1 MLWYERVPLPSIST
15 NATHG
20 TAWTNTISVDDMAAV
35 VAQFRLGAEIPGF
48 RSFFPLPLCHI
59 GCPTRLFAT
68 DMPAM
73 PSSPRSDM
81 ETDLTKL
88 SSPRIFLVRML
99 VFLVLCAL
107 IGIVL
112 YKQIVVAFFANPG
125 LNALIGAVL
134 LIGIILSF
142 RQVIRL
148 YPEVRWVNNFRIADP
163 GLAVDRRPTL
173 LAPMAAILGG
183 ERSGRMSISQQTMRH
198 LLDSIA
204 TRLDEARD
212 ISRYMT
218 GLLVFL
224 GLLGTFWGLIE
235 TVGSVGKVIDGLKV
249 GGDAGAL
256 FDTLKE
262 GLAAPLGG
270 MGISFSSSLFGLA
283 GSLILGFLDL
293 QSSQAQNRFYTDLE
307 DWLATTVR
315 EYSSGDGG
323 AVAVA
328 GGSGNLQHAIER
340 LRVAVEEGAGTRG
353 TTAAMANL
361 AEAIQGLVAHMRTEQ
376 QMIREWA
383 DGQGEQNREIKRL
396 LERLARQPEKS

>member
-1 MLWYERVPLPSIST
+1 M
-15 NATHG
+15 
-20 TAWTNTISVDDMAAV
+20 
-35 VAQFRLGAEIPGF
+35 EIE
-48 RSFFPLPLCHI
+48 L
-59 GCPTRLFAT
+59 A
-68 DMPAM
+68 
-73 PSSPRSDM
+73 
-81 ETDLTKL
+81 KL

-107 IGIVL
+107 VMIVL
-112 YKQIVVAFFANPG
+112 YKQIVTAFFANPG
-125 LNALIGAVL
+125 LNALIGLVLAV
-134 LIGIILSF
+134 GTILSF

-148 YPEVRWVNNFRIADP
+148 YPEVAWVNNFRIADP
-163 GLAVDRRPTL
+163 GLAIERHPTL

-183 ERSGRMSISQQTMRH
+183 ERSGRMTISQQTMRH

-307 DWLATTVR
+307 DWLASTVGG
-315 EYSSGDGG
+315 YSGETGTSGE
-323 AVAVA
+323 
-328 GGSGNLQHAIER
+328 LQATVER
-340 LRVAVEEGAGTRG
+340 LRLTLEEGGASRG

-361 AEAIQGLVAHMRTEQ
+361 AEAIQGLVTHMRTEQ

-383 DGQGEQNREIKRL
+383 DGQGEQNREIKKL
-396 LERLARQPEKS
+396 LERLARQPEQG

>member
-1 MLWYERVPLPSIST
+1 
-15 NATHG
+15 
-20 TAWTNTISVDDMAAV
+20 
-35 VAQFRLGAEIPGF
+35 
-48 RSFFPLPLCHI
+48 
-59 GCPTRLFAT
+59 
-68 DMPAM
+68 
-73 PSSPRSDM
+73 
-81 ETDLTKL
+81 
-88 SSPRIFLVRML
+88 ML
-99 VFLVLCAL
+99 VFLVLCVLVA
-107 IGIVL
+107 IVL
-112 YKQIVVAFFANPG
+112 YKQIEQAFFANPG
-125 LNALIGAVL
+125 LNALIGLVL
-134 LIGIILSF
+134 LVGIILTF

-148 YPEVRWVNNFRIADP
+148 YPEVAWVNNFRIADP
-163 GLAVDRRPTL
+163 GLAIDRRPRL

-183 ERSGRMSISQQTMRH
+183 ERTGRMTITQQTMRH

-235 TVGSVGKVIDGLKV
+235 TVGSVGKIIDGLKV

-307 DWLATTVR
+307 DWLASTVR
-315 EYSSGDGG
+315 EY
-323 AVAVA
+323 A
-328 GGSGNLQHAIER
+328 GGGEAAAAAGVNSGEIQGALER
-340 LRVAVEEGAGTRG
+340 LRTAVEESGANRG
-353 TTAAMANL
+353 TTTAMANL

-383 DGQGEQNREIKRL
+383 DGQGEQNREIRKL

>member
-1 MLWYERVPLPSIST
+1 
-15 NATHG
+15 
-20 TAWTNTISVDDMAAV
+20 MAS
-35 VAQFRLGAEIPGF
+35 GP
-48 RSFFPLPLCHI
+48 
-59 GCPTRLFAT
+59 
-68 DMPAM
+68 
-73 PSSPRSDM
+73 SPRHAM
-81 ETDLTKL
+81 EIELDKL

-107 IGIVL
+107 IVVVL
-112 YKQIVVAFFANPG
+112 YKQVLAAFMANPG
-125 LNALIGAVL
+125 LNGLIGAVL
-134 LIGIILSF
+134 VIGIVLAF

-148 YPEVRWVNNFRIADP
+148 YPEVAWVNNFRINDP
-163 GLAVDRRPTL
+163 GLALDRRPSL

-183 ERSGRMSISQQTMRH
+183 ERSGRIAISPQTMRH

-235 TVGSVGKVIDGLKV
+235 TVGSIGGVIGSLKV
-249 GGDAGAL
+249 TGDAGSL

-307 DWLATTVR
+307 DWLASTVR
-315 EYSSGDGG
+315 SSAGEGALAGSADLQAALERLRLTLEDGG
-323 AVAVA
+323 ANRA
-328 GGSGNLQHAIER
+328 
-340 LRVAVEEGAGTRG
+340 

-361 AEAIQGLVAHMRTEQ
+361 ANAIQSLVAHMRNEQ

-383 DGQGEQNREIKRL
+383 DAQGEQNREIKEL
-396 LERLARQPEKS
+396 LSALVQRPEKSLREPEKS

>member
-1 MLWYERVPLPSIST
+1 
-15 NATHG
+15 
-20 TAWTNTISVDDMAAV
+20 MAA
-35 VAQFRLGAEIPGF
+35 GP
-48 RSFFPLPLCHI
+48 
-59 GCPTRLFAT
+59 PTRSALEIEL
-68 DMPAM
+68 
-73 PSSPRSDM
+73 S
-81 ETDLTKL
+81 KL
-88 SSPRIFLVRML
+88 ASPRIFLVRMV

-107 IGIVL
+107 VMVVL
-112 YKQIVVAFFANPG
+112 YKQIILAFFANPG

-134 LIGIILSF
+134 LIGIVLSF

-148 YPEVRWVNNFRIADP
+148 YPEVAWVNNFRIADP
-163 GLAVDRRPTL
+163 GLAVEQRHPTL

-183 ERSGRMSISQQTMRH
+183 ERTGRMSISQQTMRH

-283 GSLILGFLDL
+283 GSLMLGFMDL

-307 DWLATTVR
+307 DWLASTVR
-315 EYSSGDGG
+315 EYGG
-323 AVAVA
+323 EGA
-328 GGSGNLQHAIER
+328 GSGGELQAVIER
-340 LRVAVEEGAGTRG
+340 LRVTLSEGGATRG

-361 AEAIQGLVAHMRTEQ
+361 AEAIQGLVTHMRTEQ

-383 DGQGEQNREIKRL
+383 DGQGEQNREIRKL
-396 LERLARQPEKS
+396 LERIARQPEKN

>member
-1 MLWYERVPLPSIST
+1 MPP
-15 NATHG
+15 G
-20 TAWTNTISVDDMAAV
+20 AARS
-35 VAQFRLGAEIPGF
+35 AIEIE
-48 RSFFPLPLCHI
+48 
-59 GCPTRLFAT
+59 
-68 DMPAM
+68 M
-73 PSSPRSDM
+73 
-81 ETDLTKL
+81 TKL
-88 SSPRIFLVRML
+88 SSPRIFLVRMV

-107 IGIVL
+107 ILVVL
-112 YKQIVVAFFANPG
+112 YRQIVTAFFANPG

-134 LIGIILSF
+134 LIGIILAF

-148 YPEVRWVNNFRIADP
+148 YPEVAWVNNFRIADP
-163 GLAVDRRPTL
+163 GLALDRRPTL

-183 ERSGRMSISQQTMRH
+183 ERSGRMTITQQTMRH

-235 TVGSVGKVIDGLKV
+235 TVGSVGKVIEGLKV
-249 GGDAGAL
+249 GGDAGSL

-307 DWLATTVR
+307 DWLASTVKGFSGEGGTTAELQTAIDKLR
-315 EYSSGDGG
+315 AGLEDGG
-323 AVAVA
+323 SNRAA
-328 GGSGNLQHAIER
+328 
-340 LRVAVEEGAGTRG
+340 
-353 TTAAMANL
+353 TAAMATL

-383 DGQGEQNREIKRL
+383 DGQGEQNREIRKL
-396 LERLARQPEKS
+396 LERLARQPEKN

>member
-1 MLWYERVPLPSIST
+1 MHTSRSAL
-15 NATHG
+15 
-20 TAWTNTISVDDMAAV
+20 
-35 VAQFRLGAEIPGF
+35 EIEP
-48 RSFFPLPLCHI
+48 
-59 GCPTRLFAT
+59 
-68 DMPAM
+68 
-73 PSSPRSDM
+73 
-81 ETDLTKL
+81 TKL

-107 IGIVL
+107 VATVL
-112 YKQIVVAFFANPG
+112 YRQIITAFFANPG

-134 LIGIILSF
+134 LIGTILSF

-148 YPEVRWVNNFRIADP
+148 YPEVAWVNNFRIADP
-163 GLAVDRRPTL
+163 GLAIARHPTL

-183 ERSGRMSISQQTMRH
+183 ERSGRMIISQQTMRH

-307 DWLATTVR
+307 DWLASTVR
-315 EYSSGDGG
+315 GYGG
-323 AVAVA
+323 EQGTAAGELQAVV
-328 GGSGNLQHAIER
+328 ER
-340 LRVAVEEGAGTRG
+340 LRQSLEEGGSNRG
-353 TTAAMANL
+353 ATAAMANL
-361 AEAIQGLVAHMRTEQ
+361 AEAIQGLVTHMRTEQ

-396 LERLARQPEKS
+396 LERIARQPEKS

>member
-1 MLWYERVPLPSIST
+1 
-15 NATHG
+15 
-20 TAWTNTISVDDMAAV
+20 
-35 VAQFRLGAEIPGF
+35 
-48 RSFFPLPLCHI
+48 
-59 GCPTRLFAT
+59 
-68 DMPAM
+68 M
-73 PSSPRSDM
+73 PSSPSSRSAM
-81 ETDLTKL
+81 EIELSKL

-107 IGIVL
+107 LVVVL
-112 YKQIVVAFFANPG
+112 YKQIIVAFFANPG
-125 LNALIGAVL
+125 LNALIGVVL
-134 LIGIILSF
+134 AIGTILSF

-148 YPEVRWVNNFRIADP
+148 YPEVAWVNNFRIADP
-163 GLAVDRRPTL
+163 GLAVARHPTL

-183 ERSGRMSISQQTMRH
+183 ERTGRMTISQQTMRH

-307 DWLATTVR
+307 DWLASTVR
-315 EYSSGDGG
+315 EYSSETAAGASGASGD
-323 AVAVA
+323 
-328 GGSGNLQHAIER
+328 LQNAIER
-340 LRVAVEEGAGTRG
+340 LRSTMEEGGTSRG

-383 DGQGEQNREIKRL
+383 DGQGEQNREIKKL
-396 LERLARQPEKS
+396 IERIARQPEKN

>member
-1 MLWYERVPLPSIST
+1 
-15 NATHG
+15 
-20 TAWTNTISVDDMAAV
+20 
-35 VAQFRLGAEIPGF
+35 
-48 RSFFPLPLCHI
+48 
-59 GCPTRLFAT
+59 
-68 DMPAM
+68 MPAG
-73 PSSPRSDM
+73 PSSRSAM
-81 ETDLTKL
+81 EIELTKL

-107 IGIVL
+107 ITVVL
-112 YKQIVVAFFANPG
+112 YKQILVAFFANPG
-125 LNALIGAVL
+125 LNALIGMVLAV
-134 LIGIILSF
+134 GIILSF

-148 YPEVRWVNNFRIADP
+148 YPEVAWVNSFRIADP
-163 GLAVDRRPTL
+163 GLAIDRHPKL

-183 ERSGRMSISQQTMRH
+183 ERSGRMTISQQTMRH

-212 ISRYMT
+212 ISRYLT
-218 GLLVFL
+218 ALLVFL

-315 EYSSGDGG
+315 EYSKEGGTGSGGELQAAVDRLRLTLEDGG
-323 AVAVA
+323 A
-328 GGSGNLQHAIER
+328 S
-340 LRVAVEEGAGTRG
+340 RG

-361 AEAIQGLVAHMRTEQ
+361 AEAIQGLVSHMRTEQ

-383 DGQGEQNREIKRL
+383 DGQGEQNREIKKL
-396 LERLARQPEKS
+396 LERLARQPEKN

>member
-1 MLWYERVPLPSIST
+1 
-15 NATHG
+15 
-20 TAWTNTISVDDMAAV
+20 MAQGSAS
-35 VAQFRLGAEIPGF
+35 
-48 RSFFPLPLCHI
+48 RSSLEL
-59 GCPTRLFAT
+59 
-68 DMPAM
+68 
-73 PSSPRSDM
+73 
-81 ETDLTKL
+81 ELTKL

-107 IGIVL
+107 VAVVL
-112 YKQIVVAFFANPG
+112 YKQIMTAFMANPG
-125 LNALIGAVL
+125 LNALIIAVL
-134 LIGIILSF
+134 LIGTILSF

-148 YPEVRWVNNFRIADP
+148 YPEVAWVNNFRIADP
-163 GLAVDRRPTL
+163 GLAIDRRPVL
-173 LAPMAAILGG
+173 LAPMAAILGR
-183 ERSGRMSISQQTMRH
+183 ERTGRMSISQQTMRH

-235 TVGSVGKVIDGLKV
+235 TVGSVSHIIDGLKV
-249 GGDAGAL
+249 GGDSGSL

-307 DWLATTVR
+307 DWLASTVR
-315 EYSSGDGG
+315 EYTGEGG
-323 AVAVA
+323 TPAAA
-328 GGSGNLQHAIER
+328 GGGEMQVAIER
-340 LRVAVEEGAGTRG
+340 LRSTVEEMGSSRG

-361 AEAIQGLVAHMRTEQ
+361 ADAIQGLVQHMRGEQ

-383 DGQGEQNREIKRL
+383 DGQGEQNREIKKL
-396 LERLARQPEKS
+396 LERIAAQPERHLSGDL

>member
-1 MLWYERVPLPSIST
+1 M
-15 NATHG
+15 
-20 TAWTNTISVDDMAAV
+20 
-35 VAQFRLGAEIPGF
+35 
-48 RSFFPLPLCHI
+48 
-59 GCPTRLFAT
+59 PTRS
-68 DMPAM
+68 AM
-73 PSSPRSDM
+73 
-81 ETDLTKL
+81 EVELTKL

-107 IGIVL
+107 VVVVL
-112 YKQIVVAFFANPG
+112 YKQIIQAFFANPG
-125 LNALIGAVL
+125 LNALIGMVL
-134 LIGIILSF
+134 LVGIILAF

-148 YPEVRWVNNFRIADP
+148 YPEVAWVNNFRIADP
-163 GLAVDRRPTL
+163 GLAIARHPTL

-183 ERSGRMSISQQTMRH
+183 ERTGRMTISQQTMRH

-256 FDTLKE
+256 FETLKG

-315 EYSSGDGG
+315 EYGSETPAGDMQ
-323 AVAVA
+323 AAMD
-328 GGSGNLQHAIER
+328 R
-340 LRVAVEEGAGTRG
+340 LRTTVEEGGSSRS

-396 LERLARQPEKS
+396 LERIARQPEKS

>member
-1 MLWYERVPLPSIST
+1 M
-15 NATHG
+15 
-20 TAWTNTISVDDMAAV
+20 
-35 VAQFRLGAEIPGF
+35 EI
-48 RSFFPLPLCHI
+48 
-59 GCPTRLFAT
+59 
-68 DMPAM
+68 
-73 PSSPRSDM
+73 
-81 ETDLTKL
+81 ELTKL

-107 IGIVL
+107 VMVVL
-112 YKQIVVAFFANPG
+112 YKQIITAFFANPG

-148 YPEVRWVNNFRIADP
+148 YPEVAWVNNFRIADP
-163 GLAVDRRPTL
+163 GLAVERHPTL

-183 ERSGRMSISQQTMRH
+183 ERTGRMTISQQTMRH

-235 TVGSVGKVIDGLKV
+235 TVGSVGKVIEGLKV
-249 GGDAGAL
+249 GGDAGSL

-262 GLAAPLGG
+262 GLAAPLAG

-315 EYSSGDGG
+315 EYARDDLPG
-323 AVAVA
+323 AGPGMQQA
-328 GGSGNLQHAIER
+328 LDR
-340 LRVAVEEGAGTRG
+340 LRQAVEEGGGNRNA
-353 TTAAMANL
+353 TAAMANL

-383 DGQGEQNREIKRL
+383 DGQGEQNKEIKRL
-396 LERLARQPEKS
+396 LERIARQPEKS

>member
-1 MLWYERVPLPSIST
+1 MPPS
-15 NATHG
+15 
-20 TAWTNTISVDDMAAV
+20 
-35 VAQFRLGAEIPGF
+35 
-48 RSFFPLPLCHI
+48 
-59 GCPTRLFAT
+59 
-68 DMPAM
+68 
-73 PSSPRSDM
+73 RSDM
-81 ETDLTKL
+81 EIELSKL

-99 VFLVLCAL
+99 VFLVLCGL
-107 IGIVL
+107 IGVVL
-112 YKQIVVAFFANPG
+112 YKQIITAFFANPG

-134 LIGIILSF
+134 LIGIILAF

-148 YPEVRWVNNFRIADP
+148 YPEVAWVNNFRVADP
-163 GLAVDRRPTL
+163 GLAIDRRPTL

-249 GGDAGAL
+249 GGDSGAL

-315 EYSSGDGG
+315 GISGEGVAAGG
-323 AVAVA
+323 AE
-328 GGSGNLQHAIER
+328 LQGAIER
-340 LRVAVEEGAGTRG
+340 LRAAVEEGGGGGGARS

>member
-1 MLWYERVPLPSIST
+1 
-15 NATHG
+15 
-20 TAWTNTISVDDMAAV
+20 
-35 VAQFRLGAEIPGF
+35 
-48 RSFFPLPLCHI
+48 
-59 GCPTRLFAT
+59 
-68 DMPAM
+68 M
-73 PSSPRSDM
+73 PSGPSSRSDM
-81 ETDLTKL
+81 EIELSKL
-88 SSPRIFLVRML
+88 SSPNIFLVRML
-99 VFLVLCAL
+99 VFLVLVAL
-107 IGIVL
+107 IAVVL
-112 YKQIVVAFFANPG
+112 YKQIVTAFFANPG

-134 LIGIILSF
+134 LVGIILAF

-148 YPEVRWVNNFRIADP
+148 YPEIRWVNSFRIADP
-163 GLAVDRRPTL
+163 GLAIDRRPKL

-183 ERSGRMSISQQTMRH
+183 ERSGRMTITQQTMRH

-218 GLLVFL
+218 ALLIFL

-256 FDTLKE
+256 FDTLKQ

-315 EYSSGDGG
+315 EYGGDG
-323 AVAVA
+323 ASVA
-328 GGSGNLQHAIER
+328 GGGADLQRAIDR
-340 LRVAVEEGAGTRG
+340 LRTAVEEGAGTRS

-383 DGQGEQNREIKRL
+383 DGQGEQSKEIKRL

>member
-1 MLWYERVPLPSIST
+1 M
-15 NATHG
+15 
-20 TAWTNTISVDDMAAV
+20 
-35 VAQFRLGAEIPGF
+35 
-48 RSFFPLPLCHI
+48 
-59 GCPTRLFAT
+59 PTSAH
-68 DMPAM
+68 
-73 PSSPRSDM
+73 SKM
-81 ETDLTKL
+81 ELEFTKL
-88 SSPRIFLVRML
+88 ASPRIFLVRML

-107 IGIVL
+107 VAIVL
-112 YKQIVVAFFANPG
+112 YRQIITAFFANPG

-134 LIGIILSF
+134 LIGIILAF

-148 YPEVRWVNNFRIADP
+148 YPEVAWVNNFRIADP
-163 GLAVDRRPTL
+163 GLALDRHPAL

-315 EYSSGDGG
+315 QYGSDGAGSGDIAG
-323 AVAVA
+323 A
-328 GGSGNLQHAIER
+328 LER
-340 LRVAVEEGAGTRG
+340 LRTAMEEGGGRH

-361 AEAIQGLVAHMRTEQ
+361 AEAIQGLVQHMRTEQ

-383 DGQGEQNREIKRL
+383 DNQGEQSSEIKRL
-396 LERLARQPEKS
+396 LERIARQPEKS

>member
-1 MLWYERVPLPSIST
+1 MPPVPS
-15 NATHG
+15 A
-20 TAWTNTISVDDMAAV
+20 
-35 VAQFRLGAEIPGF
+35 
-48 RSFFPLPLCHI
+48 RSAI
-59 GCPTRLFAT
+59 
-68 DMPAM
+68 DI
-73 PSSPRSDM
+73 
-81 ETDLTKL
+81 DLTKL
-88 SSPRIFLVRML
+88 SSPRIFVVRML

-107 IGIVL
+107 VMVVL
-112 YKQIVVAFFANPG
+112 YKQIINAFFANPG

-148 YPEVRWVNNFRIADP
+148 YPEVAWVNNFRIADP
-163 GLAVDRRPTL
+163 GLALERYPAL

-183 ERSGRMSISQQTMRH
+183 ERTGRMAISQSTMRH

-307 DWLATTVR
+307 DWLASTVR
-315 EYSSGDGG
+315 EYTRDG
-323 AVAVA
+323 VAAPAGPA
-328 GGSGNLQHAIER
+328 GGELSAAIER
-340 LRVAVEEGAGTRG
+340 LRTAVEDSGNRSA
-353 TTAAMANL
+353 TAAMANL